1 MFGTCGRTGSPSSRR
16 STTLR
21 RSVGERYLSPLR
33 YPGGKGRL
41 GSFVAS
47 LIAAQ
52 PRRASRYVEPFAGG
66 AGVGLSLLFHEHV
79 DEIVL
84 NDIDVGIAA
93 FWRAL
98 FSEPDEFIARVRNAE
113 VTIDEWH
120 RQREVHLR
128 RPDDDIS
135 LGFATFFLNRTNRS
149 GILGGRP
156 IGGLNQTGKWLI
168 DARYDGERLAER
180 IRRLSTFAS
189 RVTICSE
196 DGINL
201 VGRELADDD
210 AFIYIDPPYL
220 QKGDDL
226 YLDTLQW
233 EDHERLAAVLADA
246 RGWFLTYDHDPRV
259 LRLYPH
265 LRCASFGIAH
275 TAGVQH
281 VGREYAVFAAG
292 LVLPPLSGLGHEA
305 RLVGRRQAKRVVS
318 ESD

>member
-1 MFGTCGRTGSPSSRR
+1 MSS
-16 STTLR
+16 
-21 RSVGERYLSPLR
+21 VAAERYLSPLR

-41 GSFVAS
+41 GTFVAE

-52 PRRASRYVEPFAGG
+52 QRRATRYVEPFAGG
-66 AGVGLSLLFHEHV
+66 AGVGLSLLYHEHV

-84 NDIDVGIAA
+84 NDIDAGIAA

-98 FSEPDEFIARVRNAE
+98 FEMPEQFIELVRHAD
-113 VTIDEWH
+113 VTIEEWH
-120 RQREVHLR
+120 RQHEIHEQR
-128 RPDDDIS
+128 RSDDLE

-156 IGGLNQTGKWLI
+156 IGGLQQTGKWLI

-180 IRRLSTFAS
+180 MRRLATFAT

-196 DGINL
+196 DGIDL
-201 VGRELADDD
+201 VTRALEDEET
-210 AFIYIDPPYL
+210 FIYADPPYL

-226 YLDTLQW
+226 YLDTMQW

-246 RGWFLTYDHDPRV
+246 TGWFLTYDHDPRV

-265 LRCASFGIAH
+265 LRCASFRTAH

-281 VGREYAVFAAG
+281 VGSEYAVFSHD
-292 LVLPPLSGLGHEA
+292 LVVTPLHRLGHEA
-305 RLVGRRQAKRVVS
+305 RLVGRRLATRARP
-318 ESD
+318 ES